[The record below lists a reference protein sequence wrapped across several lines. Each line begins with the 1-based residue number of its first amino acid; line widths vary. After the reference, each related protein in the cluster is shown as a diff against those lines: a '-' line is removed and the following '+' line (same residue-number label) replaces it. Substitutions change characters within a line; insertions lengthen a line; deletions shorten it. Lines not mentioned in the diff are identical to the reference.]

1 MTSSIEIRVHPKFSS
16 RVPRARLIRV
26 ARKTMRAQDASAALT
41 IYITSDAEIRKLNR
55 TFHAT
60 DAPTDVLA
68 FPMHSAGH
76 PRNLTYLGDVVIS
89 YERARVQARQAGWR
103 IGDEL
108 DLLTVHGILH
118 LLGYTDE
125 TLRARARMWR
135 QQEKILGKPIPSPS
149 SFVLRDSSSSRRP
162 YGKNR

>member
-1 MTSSIEIRVHPKFSS
+1 MTSSIEIRVHPRFAA

-26 ARKTMRAQDASAALT
+26 ARKVLRAQDTRAALT

-60 DAPTDVLA
+60 DTPTDVLA
-68 FPMHSAGH
+68 FPMHSTGH
-76 PRNLTYLGDVVIS
+76 LRNLTYLGDVVIS

-125 TLRARARMWR
+125 TPRAHARMWQ
-135 QQEKILGKPIPSPS
+135 QQEKILGKPIP
-149 SFVLRDSSSSRRP
+149 R
-162 YGKNR
+162 

>member
-1 MTSSIEIRVHPKFSS
+1 MNSPVEIRVHPQFSG
-16 RVPRARLIRV
+16 RVSRARLVRT
-26 ARKTMRAQDASAALT
+26 ARKALRARDTHATIT
-41 IYITSDAEIRKLNR
+41 IYITNDAEIRKLNR

-76 PRNLTYLGDVVIS
+76 PRELLYLGDVVIS

-103 IGDEL
+103 VSDEL

-125 TLRARARMWR
+125 TPAARARMW
-135 QQEKILGKPIPSPS
+135 QEQERILGKPIPDGSHN
-149 SFVLRDSSSSRRP
+149 
-162 YGKNR
+162 G